1 VSTRGSL
8 LAAVVALAVAAPAA
22 PAADQRFDLSPS
34 NQQASWPGPTATA
47 FNTTFAFPFPETT
60 GTGSC
65 GKGLLNFCHTTLVFT
80 GDEPL
85 PPAAKLVFRIDG
97 FEPHE
102 DLDLRLQRLDPST
115 FAPLETLSPARRCP
129 VSEGTGP
136 VPLLAGDAESCTVG
150 VKRGQVYLLEVVYF
164 AVPGGDYRGSVALS
178 GVPAPPSP

>member
-65 GKGLLNFCHTTLVFT
+65 GKGLLNFCHTT
-80 GDEPL
+80 
-85 PPAAKLVFRIDG
+85 LVFRIDG